1 MLTDTGVISSI
12 HRHGLDLLETRLWE
26 LEFAATD
33 RYVTIESSDP
43 WYGSLSILLDE
54 STLQLGLMPH

>member
-1 MLTDTGVISSI
+1 MDWN
-12 HRHGLDLLETRLWE
+12 LLETRLWE

-43 WYGSLSILLDE
+43 WYGSLSFLLDE
-54 STLQLGLMPH
+54 STLQLGVDASLNIGKRFIEYK